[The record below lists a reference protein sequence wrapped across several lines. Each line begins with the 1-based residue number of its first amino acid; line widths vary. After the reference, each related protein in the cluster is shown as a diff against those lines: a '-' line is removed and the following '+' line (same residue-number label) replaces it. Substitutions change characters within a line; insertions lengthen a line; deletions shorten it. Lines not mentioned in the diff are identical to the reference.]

1 MKELDD
7 LESLKGRDLSMGGI
21 VVGCREG
28 ITKTNKSFAVIK
40 VEDYSGI
47 GEFFLMGNDYVNF
60 HKFGVP
66 NLYIYIRG
74 RVEPRFRDS
83 DALTVKI
90 GTIELLPDVNDRI
103 IESLTVVLP
112 SESVDRAMVDV
123 LQENLPNSSEVRP
136 NSISNSSTNR
146 SRPTHQTLCPPHK
159 DRRRGRSHPVP
170 HKQQHRLQDK
180 RHTIRS

>member
-90 GTIELLPDVNDRI
+90 GTIELLPDVNDRHHR
-103 IESLTVVLP
+103 EP
-112 SESVDRAMVDV
+112 DRRPA
-123 LQENLPNSSEVRP
+123 QRIGRSGHGRRAAREPAQQQPKVRP

-146 SRPTHQTLCPPHK
+146 SRPTPSDSLPAP
-159 DRRRGRSHPVP
+159 
-170 HKQQHRLQDK
+170 
-180 RHTIRS
+180 